1 MNRTNAAV
9 VVPPNL
15 SGKTLKVVTRD
26 YNDEDGRFAP
36 LRGKTYDDNTP
47 ILTPMKDIVK
57 ALGGKYTELD
67 DMTLGG

>member
-26 YNDEDGRFAP
+26 YNDEGGQFKP
-36 LRGKTYDDNTP
+36 LRGKEYDDNTP
-47 ILTPMKDIVK
+47 ILTPMKDIVN
-57 ALGGKYTELD
+57 ALGGTYTELD